1 MDQHFHILLISPG
14 VALPLVLHRRRLLLL
29 FHPQSSRFS
38 RISLRLIFPS
48 SARRECASAHLLI
61 PAVRL
66 CCHFPFVRLFY
77 PPLQY
82 LFPHQLASSFD
93 FNIPSLSHCLRT
105 SASFWYDVFFFLPST
120 PFVKARDAVPQETAV
135 RGSHKK
141 KQKTNR
147 QWKQWRKICSSVH
160 FFLFLFFLTL
170 CILSK
175 TFSQFSGFS
184 PGQLWKKWKE
194 HWICANTMIPFDNLC
209 NGK

>member
-1 MDQHFHILLISPG
+1 MFCFGAPSRSMDQHFHILSISPG
-14 VALPLVLHRRRLLLL
+14 VALPLVLHRRRLLLLL

-105 SASFWYDVFFFLPST
+105 SASFWYDVFFSFPPPL
-120 PFVKARDAVPQETAV
+120 
-135 RGSHKK
+135 
-141 KQKTNR
+141 
-147 QWKQWRKICSSVH
+147 SSRH
-160 FFLFLFFLTL
+160 GMLFLRKQRSVEAT
-170 CILSK
+170 K
-175 TFSQFSGFS
+175 
-184 PGQLWKKWKE
+184 
-194 HWICANTMIPFDNLC
+194 
-209 NGK
+209 

>member
-1 MDQHFHILLISPG
+1 MFCFGAPSRSMDQHFHILLISPG

-120 PFVKARDAVPQETAV
+120 PFVKAQDAVPQETAV

-141 KQKTNR
+141 KTENK
-147 QWKQWRKICSSVH
+147 
-160 FFLFLFFLTL
+160 
-170 CILSK
+170 
-175 TFSQFSGFS
+175 
-184 PGQLWKKWKE
+184 
-194 HWICANTMIPFDNLC
+194 
-209 NGK
+209 